1 MSGYD
6 GPRINTNGLTFCV
19 DAGDLNSYVG
29 GLNLVNNGFGFSNN
43 NTNFSQY
50 TYDTTDKHGISGSF
64 KYTGYT
70 TGFSDAFITIDTNKN
85 YVISMWVKAGNTGGV
100 GYYTA
105 NYQYAGLACF
115 DADYNYIAN
124 VYFQKYSGATDTTLA
139 TALNTGDTTITL
151 TNGTGWATT
160 GAQTYERQIQWWPY
174 TNSFGYTYPDYTYTR
189 YTSIN
194 NTYYSNNGCWSSRSG
209 NVLTLTQAWPGPN
222 LAIGT
227 KVANGSAGGSY
238 NYNVLANNAIPNT
251 WTLYTGTISGI
262 DTARTGD
269 YNKFR
274 PGSVYVKVLFLSNY
288 PPTTSDAIIRYSD
301 IIFRESR
308 ASTWYDLIGNKNG
321 VLQNSVCFST
331 DKSSILFN
339 GIDDYIGITDTI
351 SLGNTFTICAF
362 IKLIANNSDTS
373 IIGTDANGAD
383 NWLGINTNKIYALF
397 TQTADVN
404 NDSITGNTTLLNNK
418 WYHVTITINTSTVN
432 VYLNGVQD
440 ATPKTVAFTIGSWS
454 GLFAIGRRSYYV
466 AQRYFLGNIACI
478 QGYNRVLT
486 VNEIRDNFQAM
497 KSRYGI

>member
-1 MSGYD
+1 
-6 GPRINTNGLTFCV
+6 
-19 DAGDLNSYVG
+19 
-29 GLNLVNNGFGFSNN
+29 
-43 NTNFSQY
+43 
-50 TYDTTDKHGISGSF
+50 
-64 KYTGYT
+64 
-70 TGFSDAFITIDTNKN
+70 
-85 YVISMWVKAGNTGGV
+85 
-100 GYYTA
+100 
-105 NYQYAGLACF
+105 
-115 DADYNYIAN
+115 
-124 VYFQKYSGATDTTLA
+124 
-139 TALNTGDTTITL
+139 
-151 TNGTGWATT
+151 
-160 GAQTYERQIQWWPY
+160 
-174 TNSFGYTYPDYTYTR
+174 
-189 YTSIN
+189 
-194 NTYYSNNGCWSSRSG
+194 
-209 NVLTLTQAWPGPN
+209 VLTLTQAWPGPN